1 MLYPPYIPEKRKTI
15 ELMRIKRQAKKLGG
29 CFEENDIP
37 IPETKFFIA
46 DEIIGLNVS
55 INTPLCKINSNY
67 VRTLK
72 LLNMIG
78 IKYVSCSGLIV
89 TGNACNND
97 SKSTQLS
104 EEQLYSILEEATK
117 YCEEQHMEISF
128 TSPGWVSEDKLSKLG
143 LSIPACGACLS
154 NMAIAPDGSVVPC
167 QSWLSDD
174 SLGNILKQPWKKIW
188 NSPRCKEIRESSATM
203 KHECPLREKE
213 SKK

>member
-1 MLYPPYIPEKRKTI
+1 MDSVQITFYSATEDEHNKLVGANNYWHTLKG
-15 ELMRIKRQAKKLGG
+15 IKNAVK
-29 CFEENDIP
+29 
-37 IPETKFFIA
+37 A
-46 DEIIGLNVS
+46 GLNVS

-174 SLGNILKQPWKKIW
+174 SLGNILEQPWKKIW
-188 NSPRCKEIRESSATM
+188 NSPRCREIRESSATM
-203 KHECPLREKE
+203 KYECPLREKE